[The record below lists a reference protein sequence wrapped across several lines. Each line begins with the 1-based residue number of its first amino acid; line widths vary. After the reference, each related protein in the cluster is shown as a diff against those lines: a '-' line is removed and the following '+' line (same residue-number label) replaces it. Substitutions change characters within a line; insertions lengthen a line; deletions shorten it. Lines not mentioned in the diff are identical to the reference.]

1 MLRRQQQ
8 RELLWPCRHA
18 KWMRKSVRKTARRQ
32 MMTKNSGGEE
42 SRRGGV
48 SRFFWFISNI
58 MRLKSLRSA
67 GSTAPN
73 VTAPD
78 EKQSLQPR
86 AERGSMVKVTHVG
99 DDVENSDRRR
109 LSTLIR
115 KVSAPDAAG
124 AANRGQSTSNS
135 GQIFGIVRQMDGVMR

>member
-1 MLRRQQQ
+1 
-8 RELLWPCRHA
+8 
-18 KWMRKSVRKTARRQ
+18 
-32 MMTKNSGGEE
+32 
-42 SRRGGV
+42 
-48 SRFFWFISNI
+48 
-58 MRLKSLRSA
+58 MRLKSRRSA